1 MRIVMTGATAGIGL
15 EAAKRLR
22 GEADGTLVV
31 GARTPAKLPA
41 ALAGAVDAR
50 LFDLASLTSVR
61 AFASGVLR
69 EAPLDAL
76 VLNAGLQCSSPR
88 HSQDGFELT
97 FAVNHLAH
105 YLLARMLAAH
115 IKLGGRIVLTASGV
129 HDPALASGVPPPH
142 HANAKALAFPELDQD
157 LDKSAMTAGMRA
169 YATSKLCNVMTARE
183 LARCLASD
191 RPDLAVMAF
200 DPGLTPGTRLARHH
214 FEPIGAIFK
223 HVLPLVMRK
232 GPGVSTPE
240 NSGRLLADLV
250 LSPDYGAA
258 RGDYF
263 AVRGEALERRDPS
276 VLARDDAACAKLWDD
291 SAELVGLPAD

>member
-15 EAAKRLR
+15 EAAKRLC

-41 ALAGAVDAR
+41 GLAGGVDAR
-50 LFDLASLTSVR
+50 PLDLASLTSVR
-61 AFASGVLR
+61 AFA
-69 EAPLDAL
+69 A
-76 VLNAGLQCSSPR
+76 
-88 HSQDGFELT
+88 
-97 FAVNHLAH
+97 
-105 YLLARMLAAH
+105 
-115 IKLGGRIVLTASGV
+115 
-129 HDPALASGVPPPH
+129 GVPPPH
-142 HANAKALAFPELDQD
+142 DANAKALAFPELDQD
-157 LDKSAMTAGMRA
+157 LDKSAMTASMRA

-183 LARCLASD
+183 LARRLASD

-200 DPGLTPGTRLARHH
+200 DPGLTPGTGLARHH
-214 FEPIGAIFK
+214 FGPIGAIFK

>member
-22 GEADGTLVV
+22 EQADCTLVV
-31 GARTPAKLPA
+31 GARTPAKLPP

-50 LFDLASLTSVR
+50 PLDLASLASVR
-61 AFASGVLR
+61 ALAATVLR
-69 EAPLDAL
+69 EAPFDAL
-76 VLNAGLQCSSPR
+76 VLNAGLQCSSLK

-105 YLLARMLAAH
+105 YLLARLLATH
-115 IKLGGRIVLTASGV
+115 IKPGGRIVLTASGT

-142 HANAKALAFPELDQD
+142 HANAKALAFPELDRD
-157 LDKSAMTAGMRA
+157 RDKSAMTAGLRA

-183 LARCLASD
+183 LAKRLASD

-200 DPGLTPGTRLARHH
+200 DPGLTPGTGLARHH
-214 FEPIGAIFK
+214 FGPIGVIFK

-232 GPGVSTPE
+232 GPGVSTPD

-250 LSPDYGAA
+250 CSPDYEAS
-258 RGDYF
+258 RGDYY
-263 AVRGEALERRDPS
+263 AVRGEALERHDPS
-276 VLARDDAACAKLWDD
+276 TLARDDHACAKLWDD
-291 SAELVGLPAD
+291 SAELVGLPLA